1 MEFCH
6 VGLITSFSASWGCC
20 KYGMFL
26 EWKMN
31 CYFQIACQK
40 VMIQNFHKGLKI
52 TYAIKISICRFVLTP
67 ATRLEEMQHSFL
79 GQIPHISLKC
89 LVFWVI
95 LMSVPEVSYLS
106 KGKKSKVFP
115 FLYNAN
121 LVLLSKSHLSVL
133 LRKTVISASYQY
145 LSF

>member
-1 MEFCH
+1 
-6 VGLITSFSASWGCC
+6 
-20 KYGMFL
+20 
-26 EWKMN
+26 MN

-40 VMIQNFHKGLKI
+40 VMIQNFHKGVKI

-67 ATRLEEMQHSFL
+67 ATRLEEIQHSFL

-121 LVLLSKSHLSVL
+121 LVFLSKSHLSVL